1 MKQIAAL
8 VILIMLSAGCGAR
21 MPEASPAEEAQAA
34 ADAAFLELAGGE
46 AVPLPGVTPDTEEGA
61 VLGEPDAARRGN
73 ASRKAAAGARALDYE
88 MRPGWFLVDT
98 TMVFPGSLPPD
109 QARQRTLQAARTAGL
124 EQALPA
130 KVSFTSLLSD
140 IMDETAGTAF
150 ERSTWSTFA
159 ISSATGLIVDEKIL
173 SEQLLPLEG
182 NAYSYRVILDA
193 RVEPVRGERDPS
205 LHLEL
210 DVNERLLEDGDA
222 LIVRAKASADGY
234 LYVFYFLGDNS
245 VMLLFPNAVMAEN
258 AVSAGQ
264 WLELPSTQERARGLQ
279 LRVAAQPDVATTNE
293 TIYAVFSRQPIA
305 DLSSLTTVTEG
316 YVSFTAGDKSY
327 TDFQR
332 WLAEIPLGQRVERA
346 IQLHIIS
353 DKE

>member
-1 MKQIAAL
+1 MKHIVAL
-8 VILIMLSAGCGAR
+8 VTLIMLSVGCGAR
-21 MPEASPAEEAQAA
+21 MAEAGPTEEAQVA
-34 ADAAFLELAGGE
+34 ADAAFVELEGGE
-46 AVPLPGVTPDTEEGA
+46 AVPLPGVTPGAEERDI
-61 VLGEPDAARRGN
+61 LGEPDAARQGD
-73 ASRKAAAGARALDYE
+73 AAGARAVDYE

-98 TMVFPGSLPPD
+98 AMVFPGSLPPE
-109 QARQRTLQAARTAGL
+109 QARQRTLQAARAAGL

-140 IMDETAGTAF
+140 IMDETAGAAF

-159 ISSATGLIVDEKIL
+159 LSSATGLIVDEKIL
-173 SEQLLPLEG
+173 SEQLLPMEG
-182 NAYSYRVILDA
+182 SAYRYRVVLDA

-222 LIVRAKASADGY
+222 IIVRAKASAAGY
-234 LYVFYFLGDNS
+234 LYVFYFLSDNS
-245 VMLLFPNAVMAEN
+245 VMLLFPNTVMAEN
-258 AVSAGQ
+258 TVSAGQ
-264 WLELPSTQERARGLQ
+264 WLELPSAQDRARGLQ
-279 LRVAAQPDVATTNE
+279 LRVTALPNVATTNE

-305 DLSSLTTVTEG
+305 DLSRLSTVTEG
-316 YVSFTAGDKSY
+316 YVSFTAGDKSF

-346 IQLHIIS
+346 VQLHIIS